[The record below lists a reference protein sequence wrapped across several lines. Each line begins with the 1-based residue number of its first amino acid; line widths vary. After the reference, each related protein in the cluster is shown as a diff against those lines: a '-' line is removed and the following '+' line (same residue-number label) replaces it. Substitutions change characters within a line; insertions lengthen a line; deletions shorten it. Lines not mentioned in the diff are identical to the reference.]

1 MNMFMIAVGFF
12 IMQKFV
18 TSYGASASA
27 AYGIALRIE
36 QIILLPAIGFS
47 SALLGMVGQNFG
59 SKNFDRI
66 YEAFLISL
74 RLSMTMMIFGAL
86 VLIFAGERIAS
97 FFQETVK

>member
-47 SALLGMVGQNFG
+47 SALLSMVGQNFIPI
-59 SKNFDRI
+59 NQT
-66 YEAFLISL
+66 LCSL
-74 RLSMTMMIFGAL
+74 SSPLGDK
-86 VLIFAGERIAS
+86 S
-97 FFQETVK
+97 FFQNHVPFRNC